1 MLVNSVLQIFH
12 DGGSIM
18 WPLLATL
25 ILALMVILDRTLW
38 WFSHS
43 ARLDA
48 KARSRARDFLGR
60 GDFADAHQLG
70 KSHRDVFLI
79 ALAKGLENA
88 HTSLLAA
95 MQLEAE
101 HELERAEARQWILG
115 TIITLAPLLGL
126 MGTVTGIM
134 QSFDFVGD
142 EALAATKVSGG
153 IAEALIATAA
163 GLGIAILCLL
173 PYNYFRRRVQTLR
186 AHLERWINHSELL
199 IQSAGTHG
207 HDVNAFAETVHP
219 KPAE

>member
-1 MLVNSVLQIFH
+1 MLANSVLQTFH
-12 DGGSIM
+12 NGGPIM

-25 ILALMVILDRTLW
+25 VLALMVILDRTLW
-38 WFSHS
+38 WFGHTSK
-43 ARLDA
+43 LDA
-48 KARSRARDFLGR
+48 KARDNARKLLGR

-70 KSHRDVFLI
+70 NSYRDIFLI
-79 ALAKGLENA
+79 ALSKGLENA

-101 HELERAEARQWILG
+101 HEIERAEARQWVLS
-115 TIITLAPLLGL
+115 TVITLAPLLGL
-126 MGTVTGIM
+126 MGTVIGIM

-142 EALAATKVSGG
+142 DTLAASKVSGG

-173 PYNYFRRRVQTLR
+173 PYNYFRRRVQALR
-186 AHLERWINHSELL
+186 SHLERWINHSELL